1 MTGKPWL
8 QHYDPDVPPTLA
20 PYPQR
25 TLIDVLR
32 AAAGER
38 PNHPALI
45 FKGSQL
51 SHEALDRLSSA
62 LAGALIALG
71 IKQGERVAL
80 ILPNTPQTL
89 VCQFGIW
96 KAGAVA
102 APVNPLYTEDE
113 LEHALQV
120 SGAAAAVVLTPFYA
134 KVKAIQP
141 RTNLRF
147 VIATNIKEY
156 LSPVLRLLFTLAKEK
171 KGGHR
176 VAVQAE
182 DYRLQ
187 ELLQQHAHA
196 AMPGVQVDAGDPAVL
211 LFTGG
216 TTGTPKAALGTHGA
230 LVMAGMQIHTWLSAA
245 MLPWEDRIL
254 CNMPLFHVY
263 GQGGVLTCALV
274 GHHPLVM
281 VPNPRDLDDVLETIR
296 KSRPAFLP
304 GVPTLFIAL
313 LNHPKVVKGKAD
325 LRSVKLCLCG
335 AAPLLADTKQRF
347 EALTGGRIVEGYG
360 LTESMMATV
369 LTPVNGTYKVGST
382 GLPLPDVEL
391 RIVDTE
397 SGEHELPPGTVGE
410 VLMRAPQVMQGYWQ
424 NPEETTLVVRDGW
437 LYTGDLGYLDEDG
450 YLFLVD
456 RKKDVIKP
464 SGFQVWPREVEEV
477 LAAHPAVA
485 EVGVAGI
492 PDAYSGEAVKAWV
505 VLREGRQASVE
516 ELRAHCGE
524 KLAAYKV
531 PKQIE
536 FRTALPKS
544 MVGKVLRRELAA
556 EALRAPAAAT
566 EQAASEQAGSEQA
579 GAEQAATVPHDPE
592 KVPV

>member
-38 PNHPALI
+38 PDHPALI
-45 FKGSQL
+45 FKGTPL
-51 SHEALDRLSSA
+51 SYGALERQSNALASA
-62 LAGALIALG
+62 LAALG
-71 IKQGERVAL
+71 VKQGERVAL
-80 ILPNTPQTL
+80 ILPNSPQTL
-89 VCQFGIW
+89 VCQFGVW
-96 KAGAVA
+96 KAGAIA
-102 APVNPLYTEDE
+102 TPINPLYTEDE

-120 SGAAAAVVLTPFYA
+120 SGATAAVALTSFYP
-134 KVKAIQP
+134 KVKAIQG
-141 RTNLRF
+141 RTSLRF

-156 LSPVLRLLFTLAKEK
+156 LSPVLRLLFTVAKEK
-171 KGGHR
+171 KEGHR
-176 VAVQAE
+176 ISLQAG

-187 ELLQQHAHA
+187 ELLQQYSHA
-196 AMPGVQVDAGDPAVL
+196 AAPTVSIGAGDPAVL

-216 TTGTPKAALGTHGA
+216 TTGTPKAAVGTHGA
-230 LVMAGMQIHTWLSAA
+230 LVMAGMQIHAWLGAA
-245 MLPWEDRIL
+245 MTPWEDRVL

-281 VPNPRDLDDVLETIR
+281 VPNPRDLGDMLATIH
-296 KSRPAFLP
+296 KSQPAFLP

-313 LNHPKVVKGKAD
+313 LNHPKVLAGKAD

-369 LTPVNGTYKVGST
+369 LTPVNGVYKEGST

-397 SGEHELPPGTVGE
+397 SGAHELPAGMVGE
-410 VLMRAPQVMQGYWQ
+410 VLMRAPQVMQGYWR
-424 NPEETTLVVRDGW
+424 NPDETALAVRDGW

-505 VLREGRQASVE
+505 VLREGRQVSVE

-536 FRTALPKS
+536 FRTALPKT

-556 EALRAPAAAT
+556 EAARTGVPVPAAAAKR
-566 EQAASEQAGSEQA
+566 EQER
-579 GAEQAATVPHDPE
+579 VPA
-592 KVPV
+592 